1 MPPTRM
7 THMSRTRATTRLQ
20 AVGAGVLAA
29 GAGLAVASAFSALLD
44 GVPSP
49 VISVSNRVVDW
60 APVWLIEYGKNTF
73 GLADKPIL
81 IATVAIAVV
90 VLAATAGLG
99 GLKHPTLA
107 LGITAVLGLAAL
119 AAAATDRTATAS
131 PFLVILPSMLALAVS
146 LSTLAWL
153 LAALARR
160 REDQRDRWLRPHPG
174 DDLHSDFDRRRFLL
188 AAMAT
193 GGVAATGGVMSRVFG
208 DAAAAG
214 SRTELA
220 SNLTTLI
227 PAEKAPPIPKGTDL
241 GVRGVTP
248 YITPNEDFYRIDT
261 ALAVPDLPADTWT
274 LRIHGDVE
282 EELELSFEDLLGM
295 RLVERRITMTCVS
308 NEVGGDLVGNA
319 TWIGVPL
326 ADLLDLV
333 GMRDGADG
341 VLATSDDGWKC
352 ATRVSDLY
360 DRQALLAVAMNGKPL
375 PLEHGFPVRVV
386 VPGLYGMVGST
397 KWIREMEIG
406 RFDAFEAYWTERGW
420 DAEAPI
426 KTQSRIDT
434 PTGFQE
440 LTPADDGSVT
450 LGGVAWAQ
458 TTGIAKV
465 QVRIDR
471 GDWLEADLGTEDSVD
486 TWRMWKHTWADPT
499 PGSHT
504 ITVRATDKGGDTQT
518 SDSARSLPNGATG
531 WHTIT
536 FSVA

>member
-1 MPPTRM
+1 M
-7 THMSRTRATTRLQ
+7 THMSRTKATTRLQ
-20 AVGAGVLAA
+20 AAGAGVLAA
-29 GAGLAVASAFSALLD
+29 GAGLAGASGFSALLN

-60 APVWLIEYGKNTF
+60 APVWLIEFGKNNF

-81 IATVAIAVV
+81 IGTVAIVVV
-90 VLAATAGLG
+90 VLAATAGLV
-99 GLKHPTLA
+99 GLKRPTLA
-107 LGITAVLGLAAL
+107 LGITAILGLAAL

-160 REDQRDRWLRPHPG
+160 REDQGDRWLRPHPG
-174 DDLHSDFDRRRFLL
+174 DDLHSNFDRRRFLV

-193 GGVAATGGVMSRVFG
+193 GAVAAAGGVVTRVFG

-214 SRTELA
+214 SRTEFA

-227 PAEKAPPIPKGTDL
+227 PAEKAPPIPNGTDL

-248 YITPNEDFYRIDT
+248 YITRNGDFYRIDT
-261 ALAVPDLPADTWT
+261 ALTVPDVPADTWT

-308 NEVGGDLVGNA
+308 NEVGGELIGTA
-319 TWIGVPL
+319 TWIGVPM
-326 ADLLDLV
+326 ADILDLV
-333 GMRDGADG
+333 GIRGGADG
-341 VLATSDDGWKC
+341 VLATSDDGWTC
-352 ATRVSDLY
+352 AIRVNDFY
-360 DRQALLAVAMNGKPL
+360 DRQALLAVAMNGEPL

-397 KWIREMEIG
+397 KWVRGMEIG
-406 RFDAFEAYWTERGW
+406 RFADFEAYWTQRGW

-465 QVRIDR
+465 EVQIDR

-518 SDSARSLPNGATG
+518 SDSARPLPNGATG